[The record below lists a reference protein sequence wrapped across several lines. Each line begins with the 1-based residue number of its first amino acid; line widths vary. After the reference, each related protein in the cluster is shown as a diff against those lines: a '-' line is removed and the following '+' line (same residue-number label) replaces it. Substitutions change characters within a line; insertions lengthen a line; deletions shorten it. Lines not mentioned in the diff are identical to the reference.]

1 MGFSLVFKYWEVG
14 VSLVRRIKTVVLE
27 VDIILSV
34 QLRVELGVLQL
45 ITVEYHVITV
55 VVSLGLVLLGPGQL
69 VPGYDV
75 DGGGGGGGVPLLP
88 QVLSQVQL
96 VG

>member
-1 MGFSLVFKYWEVG
+1 MV
-14 VSLVRRIKTVVLE
+14 
-27 VDIILSV
+27 
-34 QLRVELGVLQL
+34 
-45 ITVEYHVITV
+45 TV
-55 VVSLGLVLLGPGQL
+55 VVGLGLAVLGPDQF

-75 DGGGGGGGVPLLP
+75 DSGGGGGGVPLLP

>member
-1 MGFSLVFKYWEVG
+1 M
-14 VSLVRRIKTVVLE
+14 
-27 VDIILSV
+27 
-34 QLRVELGVLQL
+34 
-45 ITVEYHVITV
+45 ITV
-55 VVSLGLVLLGPGQL
+55 VVSLGLVVLGPDQF